1 MDLQVATW
9 VNLRLRLIYFYFE
22 STRVGKRVPHS
33 LK

>member
-9 VNLRLRLIYFYFE
+9 VNLRLIYSYFE